1 MKKRSEFIRAVS
13 QLLWPHNDREVWF
26 SLGENHV
33 KALRSG
39 LHQLRNRFTA
49 LLLACL
55 GIMMTAALVRSAT
68 AQAPAVPA
76 APAIDKAAA
85 DRGQGIFSSSCSFC
99 HGSQATG
106 TEQAPNLLRSPLVF
120 QDHNGDTLGPF
131 LKQGRPTLGM
141 PAFPTLP
148 AEQVQDISAFLHSRI
163 QQVRGTRL
171 PETALLVGDPK
182 AGLAYFNGSGKCSTC
197 HSPTGDLAHIGAREQ
212 PLALTTS
219 FLTPPAKPAQVSV
232 VLPSGQTVQGK
243 LEYLDEFTVS
253 LVDTAGVYHT
263 WPRDRTKSVDVVD
276 PLAAHKALLPI
287 YTDKD
292 IHDLL
297 AYLVT
302 LK

>member
-1 MKKRSEFIRAVS
+1 
-13 QLLWPHNDREVWF
+13 
-26 SLGENHV
+26 
-33 KALRSG
+33 
-39 LHQLRNRFTA
+39 
-49 LLLACL
+49 
-55 GIMMTAALVRSAT
+55 MTAALVQPAT
-68 AQAPAVPA
+68 AQAPEA
-76 APAIDKAAA
+76 APATAADKAAA

-120 QDHNGDTLGPF
+120 QDHGGDTLGSF

-141 PAFPTLP
+141 PAFPTLEP
-148 AEQVQDISAFLHSRI
+148 QQVQDISAFLHARI
-163 QQVRGTRL
+163 QQVRGKRL
-171 PETALLVGDPK
+171 PEIALLVGDPK
-182 AGLAYFNGSGKCSTC
+182 AGLAYFNGAGKCSTC
-197 HSPTGDLAHIGAREQ
+197 HSATGDLAHIGSKEQ

-219 FLTPPAKPAQVSV
+219 FLTPPAKPSEVTV
-232 VLPSGQTVQGK
+232 LLPSGQSVKGK

-253 LVDTAGVYHT
+253 LVDTAGAYHT
-263 WPRDRTKSVDVVD
+263 WPRDRTKSVEVVD
-276 PLAAHKALLPI
+276 PLAAHKAMLPV

>member
-1 MKKRSEFIRAVS
+1 MKKPSGLPIPRKLLFASLALCLSATFIRS
-13 QLLWPHNDREVWF
+13 
-26 SLGENHV
+26 
-33 KALRSG
+33 
-39 LHQLRNRFTA
+39 
-49 LLLACL
+49 
-55 GIMMTAALVRSAT
+55 AA
-68 AQAPAVPA
+68 AQAPAAPA
-76 APAIDKAAA
+76 ASTIDKAAA
-85 DRGQGIFSSSCSFC
+85 ERGQGNFSSSCSFC
-99 HGSQATG
+99 HGSLATG

-141 PAFPTLP
+141 PAFPTLSP
-148 AEQVQDISAFLHSRI
+148 EQVADIAAFLHSRI
-163 QQVRGTRL
+163 QETRGKRL

-182 AGLAYFNGSGKCSTC
+182 AGLAYFNGAGKCSTC
-197 HSPTGDLAHIGAREQ
+197 HSPTGDLAHIGSKDQ
-212 PLALTTS
+212 PLALTTA
-219 FLTPPAKPAQVSV
+219 FLTPPAKPLHVNV
-232 VLPSGQTVQGK
+232 VLPSGQTVSGK

-253 LVDTAGVYHT
+253 LSDDSGAYHT

-276 PLAAHKALLPI
+276 PLAAHKAMLPI

>member
-1 MKKRSEFIRAVS
+1 MKKQSELSIPGK
-13 QLLWPHNDREVWF
+13 LLFASFALCMSVAF
-26 SLGENHV
+26 
-33 KALRSG
+33 LRS
-39 LHQLRNRFTA
+39 A
-49 LLLACL
+49 D
-55 GIMMTAALVRSAT
+55 
-68 AQAPAVPA
+68 AQAPAPPA

-85 DRGQGIFSSSCSFC
+85 ERGKGDFSSSCSFC
-99 HGSQATG
+99 HGSLATG

-141 PAFPTLP
+141 PAFPTLEP
-148 AEQVQDISAFLHSRI
+148 QQVQDISAFLHARI

-182 AGLAYFNGSGKCSTC
+182 AGLAYFNGAGKCSTC
-197 HSPTGDLAHIGAREQ
+197 HSATGDLAHIGSKDQ

-219 FLTPPAKPAQVSV
+219 FLTPPAKPSEVTV
-232 VLPSGQTVQGK
+232 VLPSGQSFKGK

-253 LVDTAGVYHT
+253 LVDSTGLYHT
-263 WPRDRTKSVDVVD
+263 WPRDRTKSVEVVD
-276 PLAAHKALLPI
+276 PLAAHKALLPV

-297 AYLVT
+297 
-302 LK
+302 

>member
-1 MKKRSEFIRAVS
+1 MKKQSELPIPRKLLFASLALCMSATFIRS
-13 QLLWPHNDREVWF
+13 
-26 SLGENHV
+26 
-33 KALRSG
+33 
-39 LHQLRNRFTA
+39 
-49 LLLACL
+49 
-55 GIMMTAALVRSAT
+55 AA
-68 AQAPAVPA
+68 AQAPAAPA
-76 APAIDKAAA
+76 ASTIDQAAA
-85 DRGQGIFSSSCSFC
+85 ERGKGNFSSSCSFC
-99 HGSQATG
+99 HGSLATG

-141 PAFPTLP
+141 PAFPTLSP
-148 AEQVQDISAFLHSRI
+148 EQAADIAAFLHSRI
-163 QQVRGTRL
+163 QETRGKRL

-182 AGLAYFNGSGKCSTC
+182 AGLAYFNGAGKCSTC
-197 HSPTGDLAHIGAREQ
+197 HSPTGDLAHIGSKDQ
-212 PLALTTS
+212 PLALTTA
-219 FLTPPAKPAQVSV
+219 FLTPPAKPLHVKI
-232 VLPSGQTVQGK
+232 VLPSGQTVSGK

-253 LVDTAGVYHT
+253 LTDDSGVYHT

-276 PLAAHKALLPI
+276 PLAAHKAMLPI

>member
-1 MKKRSEFIRAVS
+1 MKKRSK
-13 QLLWPHNDREVWF
+13 LT
-26 SLGENHV
+26 
-33 KALRSG
+33 
-39 LHQLRNRFTA
+39 TA
-49 LLLACL
+49 LLFTACL
-55 GIMMTAALVRSAT
+55 GNFVAAVPAT
-68 AQAPAVPA
+68 AQAPAATPA
-76 APAIDKAAA
+76 SPIDKAAA

-120 QDHNGDTLGPF
+120 QDHGGDTLGPF
-131 LKQGRPTLGM
+131 LKEGRPTLGM
-141 PAFPTLP
+141 PAFPTLES
-148 AEQVQDISAFLHSRI
+148 AQVQDISAFLHARI

-182 AGLAYFNGSGKCSTC
+182 AGLAYFNGAGKCGTC
-197 HSPTGDLAHIGAREQ
+197 HSATGDLAHIGSKEQ

-219 FLTPPAKPAQVSV
+219 FLTPPAKPSEVTV
-232 VLPSGQTVQGK
+232 TLPSGQSVKGK

-263 WPRDRTKSVDVVD
+263 WPRDRTKSVEVAD
-276 PLAAHKALLPI
+276 PLAAHKAMLTV

>member
-1 MKKRSEFIRAVS
+1 
-13 QLLWPHNDREVWF
+13 
-26 SLGENHV
+26 
-33 KALRSG
+33 
-39 LHQLRNRFTA
+39 
-49 LLLACL
+49 
-55 GIMMTAALVRSAT
+55 
-68 AQAPAVPA
+68 
-76 APAIDKAAA
+76 
-85 DRGQGIFSSSCSFC
+85 
-99 HGSQATG
+99 
-106 TEQAPNLLRSPLVF
+106 VF
-120 QDHNGDTLGPF
+120 QDHGGDTLGPF

-141 PAFPTLP
+141 PAFPTLEP
-148 AEQVQDISAFLHSRI
+148 AQVQDISAFLHARI

-182 AGLAYFNGSGKCSTC
+182 AGLAYFNGAGKCGTC
-197 HSPTGDLAHIGAREQ
+197 HSATGDLAHIGSKEQ

-219 FLTPPAKPAQVSV
+219 FLTPPAKPSEVTV
-232 VLPSGQTVQGK
+232 TLPSGQSVKGK

-263 WPRDRTKSVDVVD
+263 WPRDRTKSVEVAD
-276 PLAAHKALLPI
+276 PLAAHKAMLTV